1 MHFNRIQ
8 GQFSYSQKGG
18 EKSLAPSNKPQLD
31 LLNMH
36 LYNVKQNQVII
47 QFLNK
52 KWKFLS
58 NASQLGLSASF
69 AETVC
74 QVKAWFLL
82 LFRVQLAIRI
92 SSFTPQGE
100 KNSGF
105 SMELLNIWRHA
116 PNWFAVRDLSPF
128 NSTYIFVLSV
138 YSEGLLDHS
147 KQTKASLQPLK
158 KEKSWMQVFWVKF
171 RFW

>member
-8 GQFSYSQKGG
+8 GQFSYSQKGKK
-18 EKSLAPSNKPQLD
+18 KSSTPTNKPQLD

-69 AETVC
+69 AEAVC
-74 QVKAWFLL
+74 QAKAW
-82 LFRVQLAIRI
+82 
-92 SSFTPQGE
+92 
-100 KNSGF
+100 
-105 SMELLNIWRHA
+105 
-116 PNWFAVRDLSPF
+116 
-128 NSTYIFVLSV
+128 
-138 YSEGLLDHS
+138 
-147 KQTKASLQPLK
+147 
-158 KEKSWMQVFWVKF
+158 
-171 RFW
+171 